1 MHVRYTHAFHT
12 YTYHEFDELLITCVI
27 KLYHIKQL
35 AVHALK
41 IIRFDGIITVSLKNA
56 KAIIPLGYS
65 CVAPN

>member
-1 MHVRYTHAFHT
+1 M
-12 YTYHEFDELLITCVI
+12 

-56 KAIIPLGYS
+56 RAIIPLGYS